1 MPTLPNTLYLPELRE
16 MLAEN
21 NTAELEEFCTALH
34 PARTAEFMEGLTAPE
49 AWAVLQHTEPATR
62 AHIFSYFDRE
72 KQLEIIQTADRADIG
87 ELLAELPADDRVDI
101 LKEVPHEVVE
111 QLLPLVPPIARRDIL
126 RLMAYREGTAGAMM
140 TTSYARLREG
150 LTVKK
155 ALEDLA
161 RQSEYLETIYYVFVV
176 DPEEH
181 LRGVV
186 SARQM
191 ISAIGKP
198 NELIDDLMERAV
210 VSVDV
215 NDDQE
220 LVAQRVAK
228 YDLHAIPVVDHE
240 HHMLG
245 IITHDDV
252 MDVVSE
258 EATEDAYRM
267 AAMEPMEE
275 NYLEAPFLDV
285 WKKRSFWLLCLF
297 LAQFLTF
304 TAMTYFE
311 GEMKAVFVL
320 SLFVPLVISAG
331 GNSGSQAATLITR
344 AMALGHVTL
353 HDWLRV
359 LWHELLMGVAL
370 GVTLGIAGFVRGAVT
385 SQRVLENV
393 DRWSLGIVVGL
404 AVTGICLWGT
414 IVGSMLPMMFKRL
427 GFDPGYAS
435 TPFVATLVDVTGI
448 VIYFTI
454 AQVYLL

>member
-1 MPTLPNTLYLPELRE
+1 MTNTLYLPELRE
-16 MLAEN
+16 MLADN
-21 NTAELEEFCTALH
+21 NSAELEEFCTALH
-34 PARTAEFMEGLTAPE
+34 PARTAEFMEGLTPAE
-49 AWAVLQHTEPATR
+49 AWSVLQHTDPVTR
-62 AHIFSYFDRE
+62 GQVFGYFDIE
-72 KQLEIIQTADRADIG
+72 KQLEIIQSAERVQIG
-87 ELLAELPADDRVDI
+87 KLIAELPADDRVDL
-101 LKEVPHEVVE
+101 LKEVPHEIVE
-111 QLLPLVPPIARRDIL
+111 QLLPLVPPRERRDII
-126 RLMAYREGTAGAMM
+126 RLLAYPEGTAGAMM

-150 LTVKK
+150 MTVRQ
-155 ALEDLA
+155 ALDALGREAEDI
-161 RQSEYLETIYYVFVV
+161 ETIYYVFVL
-176 DPEEH
+176 DTDEH

-186 SARQM
+186 TARQL

-198 NELIDDLMERAV
+198 TTLIDDLMERAV

-215 NDDQE
+215 TDSQE

-252 MDVVSE
+252 IDVVAE

-267 AAMEPMEE
+267 AAIEPMEE
-275 NYLEAPFLDV
+275 NYLEAPFADV
-285 WKKRSFWLLCLF
+285 WRKRSFWLLCLF
-297 LAQFLTF
+297 VAQFLTF

-311 GEMKAVFVL
+311 NEMKSVFVL
-320 SLFVPLVISAG
+320 SLFVPLVISVG

-344 AMALGHVTL
+344 AMALGHVGL
-353 HDWLRV
+353 GDWFRV

-370 GVTLGIAGFVRGAVT
+370 GITLGIAGFFRGAVT
-385 SQRVLENV
+385 GTVVLEGV
-393 DRWSLGIVVGL
+393 SRWSMGWVVGL

-414 IVGSMLPMMFKRL
+414 LVGSMLPMFFKRL

-454 AQVYLL
+454 AQIFLL